1 MVTYFNKKDLV
12 SFGNYLLSPHRRALF
27 KSHPDLGERNL
38 EERLSQVHHSDIEEW
53 KYQLETKST
62 LELINKMKN
71 GNI

>member
-27 KSHPDLGERNL
+27 ASHPDLGDKYL

-53 KYQLETKST
+53 KFELSMKETDKFSKKIKD
-62 LELINKMKN
+62 ESQ
-71 GNI
+71 